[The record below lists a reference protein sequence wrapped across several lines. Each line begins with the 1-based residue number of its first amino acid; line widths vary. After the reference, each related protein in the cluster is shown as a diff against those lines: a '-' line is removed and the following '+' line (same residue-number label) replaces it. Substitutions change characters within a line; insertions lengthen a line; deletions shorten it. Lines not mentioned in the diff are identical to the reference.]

1 MDDELELLRLSAFYA
16 PYPQDRAKALLDLA
30 IRTPDQEDW
39 KIFLQNELRSQKNSS
54 FLENYLER
62 ITLFPGSG
70 IFVLPELLNLSNHT
84 EYYVRG
90 KALDVL
96 GHLVFWS
103 GHQVSYDQWHPFL
116 IARLND
122 EYGDIAE
129 SAKVILTKIEQS
141 IQTKMKKPR
150 KRNSE

>member
-1 MDDELELLRLSAFYA
+1 MDDECDELELLRLSAFYA

-39 KIFLQNELRSQKNSS
+39 KTFLQKELRLQKNSS

-70 IFVLPELLNLSNHT
+70 MFVLPELLSLTSHS

-96 GHLVFWS
+96 GHLVFWG
-103 GHQVSYDQWHPFL
+103 GHQASYDQWHPFL
-116 IARLND
+116 IARLSD
-122 EYGDIAE
+122 EYRDIAE
-129 SAKVILTKIEQS
+129 SAKVILAKIQQS
-141 IQTKMKKPR
+141 NKIRRKKPR
-150 KRNSE
+150 